1 MSGTGKAEIER
12 LESLGV
18 LDENMILVHSGW
30 LEPQELALLVK
41 RKPTLVCSPSSS
53 LHNGYGY
60 MAAGKHPELM
70 AMGVNVSLG
79 SDHASSGVVDMV
91 QEMRM
96 AACMYK
102 EVRMNPRV
110 MPPEHAV
117 EMATLNGA
125 KGVGLQDHIGSIEV
139 GKQADFV
146 LFDATLPEW
155 QPLYNPVSNLVYSA
169 TGNTVKDVFIA
180 GEQVLKNGELTQ
192 INHQSLMLQVQEAAK
207 RISSRLDLS
216 LIHI

>member
-1 MSGTGKAEIER
+1 
-12 LESLGV
+12 
-18 LDENMILVHSGW
+18 
-30 LEPQELALLVK
+30 
-41 RKPTLVCSPSSS
+41 
-53 LHNGYGY
+53 
-60 MAAGKHPELM
+60 
-70 AMGVNVSLG
+70 
-79 SDHASSGVVDMV
+79 MV

-110 MPPEHAV
+110 MPPEHAL

-125 KGVGLQDHIGSIEV
+125 KGVGLQDQIGSIEI

-169 TGNTVKDVFIA
+169 TGNSVKDVFIA
-180 GEQVLKNGELTQ
+180 GEQVLKDGELVK
-192 INHQSLMLQVQEAAK
+192 IDHHALMLQVQESAQ
-207 RISSRLDLS
+207 RISSRLDMKKLS
-216 LIHI
+216 KLLWPVL